1 MDKISVRECKVWI
14 GYWIALGVLF
24 PSYLLESVKQSDIQ
38 KLGLIISILFILVPS
53 IVMLVLF
60 VLDKSINK
68 TKYIGVFYMGIILA
82 YMIGLVFIHTDI
94 SFFYITPAI
103 VLSTLISDRRK
114 ALRANVFSLVCTII
128 ILAIKFKFGLLTFS
142 AYGAQIIALI
152 IFLIISDRTAVCN
165 VLLEA
170 TRLNEAK
177 SLLNLANDRKQ
188 LIEDAIKVISKEMN
202 SLNGSINDSNNQNK
216 TTYNS
221 LTEISRVV
229 EEISKSLDKQTTESG
244 SLGKQLH
251 EIDIK
256 SKDIGT
262 SCNKFKKTIN
272 MNSKGLSSIK
282 EKVLDINKTSNDMY
296 EYMEDLNRNS
306 ENIASSLNIIKEI
319 SRQTNMLSLNAT
331 IEAARA
337 GDNGKGFAVVAMEI
351 GDLVK
356 KTDKATEEISFMM
369 SNFNSS
375 INNLYDLIKVS
386 NTKVNE
392 QTDLVDEINEAF
404 VSTVKDFE
412 VMDESITYLADA
424 VNISVTNINKVVSEI
439 ESMSSICEEV
449 SATTIE
455 LTNSSKV
462 VSKSMDTI
470 SGNSNKIDLYLQDT
484 IEKLN

>member
-1 MDKISVRECKVWI
+1 
-14 GYWIALGVLF
+14 
-24 PSYLLESVKQSDIQ
+24 
-38 KLGLIISILFILVPS
+38 
-53 IVMLVLF
+53 
-60 VLDKSINK
+60 
-68 TKYIGVFYMGIILA
+68 
-82 YMIGLVFIHTDI
+82 
-94 SFFYITPAI
+94 
-103 VLSTLISDRRK
+103 
-114 ALRANVFSLVCTII
+114 
-128 ILAIKFKFGLLTFS
+128 
-142 AYGAQIIALI
+142 
-152 IFLIISDRTAVCN
+152 
-165 VLLEA
+165 
-170 TRLNEAK
+170 
-177 SLLNLANDRKQ
+177 
-188 LIEDAIKVISKEMN
+188 
-202 SLNGSINDSNNQNK
+202 
-216 TTYNS
+216 
-221 LTEISRVV
+221 
-229 EEISKSLDKQTTESG
+229 
-244 SLGKQLH
+244 
-251 EIDIK
+251 
-256 SKDIGT
+256 
-262 SCNKFKKTIN
+262 
-272 MNSKGLSSIK
+272 
-282 EKVLDINKTSNDMY
+282 
-296 EYMEDLNRNS
+296 
-306 ENIASSLNIIKEI
+306 
-319 SRQTNMLSLNAT
+319 MLSLNAT